1 MLKKLSLFK
10 KLLIANILY
19 AIPVIALIY
28 LMVAAQNVNIDFGI
42 QEKKGNLIQRPVENL
57 LEVFLNIRSGI
68 ETDSKKAH
76 DTAIT
81 ILNDIENTLA
91 IVGHDLQFDLEGL
104 KKRKREAVEF
114 SLLKNKVNDLF
125 KMNFRSDDFLKKN
138 NELVAD
144 LRTIITHAGDTS
156 NLILDPDL
164 DSYYLMDITLL
175 ALPQTQDRIAEI
187 LAYVESLPPSLSRE
201 QVTQLA
207 VYQTLLKQADFDR
220 ISADL
225 QTTLNEDANFY
236 GVSKTLKEKL
246 EPAIIQYTESTQ
258 KFIDALGLASQNAA
272 IQNKDDLIK
281 IGQKSLN
288 SSFTSWHIAVNEL
301 DQLLDTRID
310 ILTHQK
316 HKGLVYSLL
325 ALMFAV
331 AVLFWIS
338 QNFNSNMKLVIQK
351 LNSVVAQTQSAGL
364 QLVKLSE
371 NLSTVSMDQASAIQ
385 QTSSAVVE
393 IESMT
398 KTTLSNVSAS
408 KELSEE
414 SNEFTEKTVESVRSL
429 ASAIQMISNSNIEL
443 LQQMDQNKEQ
453 MNEIKNIISNIGQK
467 TKVINEIVFQT
478 KLLSFNASVEAARAG
493 EFGKGFAVVAEEVGS
508 LANLSGTASK
518 EISEMLN
525 TSITSV
531 EKITTETSENVS
543 RLVQVNKEKVDD
555 GVNLATDCSTSVE
568 EIKNKLNSV
577 LEALIAVL
585 QAASE
590 QTKGLE
596 EISDAITKIDELSQ
610 KNMKMSQQTA
620 EQSKVL
626 AEQTQALNEITTV
639 VQNVVMGEQH
649 I

>member
-1 MLKKLSLFK
+1 M
-10 KLLIANILY
+10 
-19 AIPVIALIY
+19 
-28 LMVAAQNVNIDFGI
+28 
-42 QEKKGNLIQRPVENL
+42 
-57 LEVFLNIRSGI
+57 
-68 ETDSKKAH
+68 
-76 DTAIT
+76 
-81 ILNDIENTLA
+81 
-91 IVGHDLQFDLEGL
+91 
-104 KKRKREAVEF
+104 
-114 SLLKNKVNDLF
+114 LKNKFSELY
-125 KMNFRSDDFLKKN
+125 KLKIGTEDYNKN
-138 NELVAD
+138 LTGLIAD

-164 DSYYLMDITLL
+164 DSYYLMDITLV
-175 ALPQTQDRIAEI
+175 AFPQTQDRISEI
-187 LAYVESLPPSLSRE
+187 ISYINSLPNELTKE
-201 QVTQLA
+201 QSTQLA
-207 VYQTLLKQADFDR
+207 VYQTLLKQSDLDR
-220 ISADL
+220 ITADL

-236 GVSKTLKEKL
+236 GESKTLKEKL
-246 EPAIIQYTESTQ
+246 EPAINQYATSTQ
-258 KFIDALGLASQNAA
+258 KFIDAITEVSQKSR
-272 IQNKDDLIK
+272 ILNKKDLIQL
-281 IGQKSLN
+281 GQQSLKDSF
-288 SSFTSWHIAVNEL
+288 SSWFVAVDEM
-301 DQLLDTRID
+301 DTLLDIRVAE
-310 ILTHQK
+310 LVRQK
-316 HKGLVYSLL
+316 HMALFYSLL
-325 ALMFAV
+325 ALAFAV
-331 AVLFWIS
+331 LVLFWIS
-338 QNFNSNMKLVIQK
+338 QNFNSNMKSVIKK
-351 LNSVVAQTQSAGL
+351 LNSVVAQTQSAGM

-371 NLSTVSMDQASAIQ
+371 NLSAVSVDQASAIQ

-398 KTTLSNVSAS
+398 KTTLSNVSTS

-429 ASAIQMISNSNIEL
+429 ASAMQMISDSNIEL

-543 RLVQVNKEKVDD
+543 RLVQVNKQKVDD
-555 GVNLATDCSTSVE
+555 GVNLASDCSTSVE
-568 EIKNKLNSV
+568 EIKHKLNCV

-596 EISDAITKIDELSQ
+596 EISDAITKIDDLSQ
-610 KNMKMSQQTA
+610 QNMKMSQQTA

-639 VQNVVMGEQH
+639 VQNVVMGEQQL
-649 I
+649 